1 MIKVLMIVIR
11 AAITRSVIAPL
22 PPKRNLI
29 PRFTKGGGAQ
39 EVMKDALI
47 EEKGRYQDSRKEE
60 NFSISQ
66 STL

>member
-11 AAITRSVIAPL
+11 AAITRSVIA